1 MRRRLGVF
9 ALFFL
14 FWWVPLSS
22 AEEWGGITPGVS
34 TLESVAARY
43 GNPSRETRQKL
54 EGYDTVQ
61 WVYEGGKAP
70 PGMTRMTVDFG
81 LLTPKGYEPKPVR
94 SFLLEPRPGVFARQ
108 HVLEG
113 WGLPNR
119 AGVQNDRTV
128 FVYQSGLVVF
138 FDQEEVSA
146 VSMLFTIPQPE
157 TPPPPK

>member
-1 MRRRLGVF
+1 MRRQLG
-9 ALFFL
+9 ALAIFVVV
-14 FWWVPLSS
+14 WSAPLAS

-43 GNPSRETRQKL
+43 GNPSREAREKL

-61 WVYEGGKAP
+61 WVYEGEKAP

-81 LLTPKGYEPKPVR
+81 LLTPKGYEPKLVR
-94 SFLLEPRPGVFARQ
+94 TFLLEPRPGVFARQ

-113 WGLPNR
+113 WGLPHR

-157 TPPPPK
+157 TPPSAK